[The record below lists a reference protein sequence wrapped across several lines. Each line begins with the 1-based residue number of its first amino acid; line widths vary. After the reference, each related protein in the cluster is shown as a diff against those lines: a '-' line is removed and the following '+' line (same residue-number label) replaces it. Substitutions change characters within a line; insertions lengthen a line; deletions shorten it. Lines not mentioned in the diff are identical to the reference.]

1 MTKNN
6 FNITSVSTV
15 LLNLGKI
22 SFMKTL
28 SVLILLLSA
37 SCMKAQN
44 QLDIQGHRGA
54 RGLMPENSTPAF
66 MRALEEGVTTLELD
80 VVITKDKQVLI
91 SHDPYMLSE
100 ICSKPDGSPVEKNEV
115 NDLNIYQM
123 TYAEVQEFDC
133 GSRGNS
139 RFPEQQKMKT
149 TKPLLKDMIEMV
161 EAHLIEYNLPKV
173 GYNIEIK
180 SVESEYSISQ
190 PQVDEFSVLVLEVVT
205 AQLDN
210 DRFTIQSF
218 DFNVLRH
225 LHEANPEVRLVAL
238 VENTKG
244 VESNLVSLGFVPEVY
259 SPYFMLLKKKDI
271 DFCHQQGMKVIPWT
285 VNTLKQMQKLSDDG
299 VDGIITDYPNLA
311 KGLK

>member
-1 MTKNN
+1 
-6 FNITSVSTV
+6 
-15 LLNLGKI
+15 
-22 SFMKTL
+22 
-28 SVLILLLSA
+28 
-37 SCMKAQN
+37 MKAQN

-54 RGLMPENSTPAF
+54 RGLMPENSIPAF

-100 ICSKPDGSPVEKNEV
+100 ICAKPDGTAVEKNEV
-115 NDLNIYQM
+115 KDLNIFQM
-123 TYAEVQEFDC
+123 TYAEVQNFDC
-133 GSRGNS
+133 GSRGNA

-149 TKPLLKDMIEMV
+149 TKPLLKEMIEMV
-161 EAHLIEYNLPKV
+161 EAHLAKNNLPKV

-180 SVESEYSISQ
+180 SVESEYGISQ
-190 PQVDEFSVLVLEVVT
+190 PQVDEFSKLVLDVITE
-205 AQLDN
+205 QLDN

-218 DFNVLRH
+218 DFNVLKY
-225 LHEANPEVRLVAL
+225 LHETYPKVRLVAL

-259 SPYFMLLKKKDI
+259 SPYYILLKKTDI
-271 DFCHQQGMKVIPWT
+271 DLIHEKGMKVIPWT
-285 VNTLKQMQKLSDDG
+285 VNKRNDMERLVADG

-311 KGLK
+311 KGLKLNKD